1 MFRISAYSRFL
12 IAITMLVAGLTA
24 AQALPIAGA
33 PQALPV
39 AGAHAPTGVPAGFV
53 ITPFGYFHPSCVNQ
67 LAKGD
72 VLHSDSKTIEH
83 ANGNSDKI
91 PQCAYPHYRA
101 DGVAVTD
108 ERAGGDPP
116 YFYHSW
122 VEWSTVTTTSA
133 YWANDATWNVPF
145 NPTDNDGQTLFFF
158 DGMQDTHDVVTIIQP
173 VLGWNSDYAG
183 AWGIASWNCCVNG
196 AANEASPAPVNV
208 GDTILG
214 ETWNNCSA
222 GTKTCDSW
230 NILTYDVSTG
240 AYSEFLGVTNY
251 GQTFNWAFGGVM
263 EVYNIYQ
270 CGDYPSGPFTF
281 YGGSTG
287 SIDFYEQ
294 ALFTDKQ
301 VRITNPKYTIG
312 TTSGLSPTCNEGGLL
327 PGETI
332 LTY

>member
-1 MFRISAYSRFL
+1 MQNQNWRRIIL
-12 IAITMLVAGLTA
+12 VAITALAVVSFITA
-24 AQALPIAGA
+24 AQA
-33 PQALPV
+33 QRV
-39 AGAHAPTGVPAGFV
+39 AGERRPASVPAGFV
-53 ITPFGYFHPSCVNQ
+53 ITPFGYFHASCVNH

-72 VLHSDSKTIEH
+72 VLHSDLKTIEH
-83 ANGNSDKI
+83 VNGNSDKI

-108 ERAGGDPP
+108 ERTGGDPP

-122 VEWSTVTTTSA
+122 VEWSTVTTTAA

-145 NPTDNDGQTLFFF
+145 NPTDYDGQTLYFF
-158 DGMQDTHDVVTIIQP
+158 DGMQDTNDVVTIIQP
-173 VLGWNSDYAG
+173 VLGWNADYSD
-183 AWGIASWNCCVNG
+183 AWGIASWNCCVSG
-196 AANEASPAPVNV
+196 AANEAAPAHVNV

-214 ETWNNCSA
+214 ETWNNCKA

-230 NILTYDVSTG
+230 NILTYDVSNG
-240 AYSEFLGVTNY
+240 NYSEFLGTSNY

-270 CGDYPSGPFTF
+270 CGDYPSGPFSF

-294 ALFTDKQ
+294 ALYNDKQ
-301 VRITNPKYTIG
+301 VRIKTPAYKIG
-312 TTSGLSPTCNEGGLL
+312 TTSGLSPTCNEGGLT
-327 PGETI
+327 PTETI